1 MYTLYFVVK
10 KVMDNAGMFYVEGT
24 TPFYYGAKMI
34 EKKLGNFD
42 SSFWPSS
49 LFCHLLFHEKKKG
62 TYIIHCGLS
71 NKGNYPSFCRPK

>member
-10 KVMDNAGMFYVEGT
+10 KVMDNAAMFYVEGT

-49 LFCHLLFHEKKKG
+49 LFCHLLFHEKTKG

-71 NKGNYPSFCRPK
+71 TKGN

>member
-24 TPFYYGAKMI
+24 TPFYYGANMI

-42 SSFWPSS
+42 SSYLKAF
-49 LFCHLLFHEKKKG
+49 LLA
-62 TYIIHCGLS
+62 L
-71 NKGNYPSFCRPK
+71 

>member
-24 TPFYYGAKMI
+24 TPFYYGARMV

-42 SSFWPSS
+42 SSYLKAF
-49 LFCHLLFHEKKKG
+49 LLA
-62 TYIIHCGLS
+62 L
-71 NKGNYPSFCRPK
+71 